1 MFKFNK
7 FLFFTIMIIPAYASA
22 LDVVLSDGL
31 NDVVTIDNT
40 ILHINCKKVTSDKF
54 IDSTIK
60 EIQFFN
66 SSYKPLTIKNNLS
79 KIVLCK
85 KLSINGKKWFRGT
98 YNLNKKIIYLEL
110 SNLQDAEYAL
120 HHEFSS
126 ILLKNS
132 KKLSNIKLNWIKYN
146 NKPYVN
152 YWTQKSKSMWNSKN
166 KKLRSNGFLY
176 PYCKTNFENDFN
188 VISAFYKSSYLKS
201 TIDKASKK
209 YRLINKKYN
218 IVKNFYEG
226 L

>member
-22 LDVVLSDGL
+22 LDVVLSDGI
-31 NDVVTIDNT
+31 NDVVTIDNI

-54 IDSTIK
+54 IDTTIK

-66 SSYKPLTIKNNLS
+66 SSYKPFTIKNNLS

-98 YNLNKKIIYLEL
+98 YNLNKKIIYLE
-110 SNLQDAEYAL
+110 
-120 HHEFSS
+120 
-126 ILLKNS
+126 
-132 KKLSNIKLNWIKYN
+132 
-146 NKPYVN
+146 
-152 YWTQKSKSMWNSKN
+152 QKSKSMWNSKN